1 MNTSPSLPTATNS
14 SLNDLKRLGDDF
26 YLFITINVSE
36 VAQDTSLNNE
46 VKMIIVGSDH
56 SALFVSYTDI

>member
-36 VAQDTSLNNE
+36 VAQGTSLNN
-46 VKMIIVGSDH
+46 
-56 SALFVSYTDI
+56 